1 MIDHQTINHIRKSS
15 RIMVRELGLMN
26 PTLAATTYSSS
37 AIHTLLEIEN
47 HKK

>member
-1 MIDHQTINHIRKSS
+1 MIAHQTINHIRKSS
-15 RIMVRELGLMN
+15 RIMVRELGFIN
-26 PTLAATTYSSS
+26 PTLASTTYSPS